1 MTSGALYCTL
11 HQFLV
16 ENKEHLKSQDI
27 DIPNITKIYIGL
39 LLGAGFVY
47 RGLIK
52 PMMNKTPPKELLPH
66 RWFFVGIVGLSMD
79 IAKVPGTIIGA
90 FVGRL
95 QQFTVFRDSSADK

>member
-1 MTSGALYCTL
+1 
-11 HQFLV
+11 
-16 ENKEHLKSQDI
+16 
-27 DIPNITKIYIGL
+27 
-39 LLGAGFVY
+39 
-47 RGLIK
+47 
-52 PMMNKTPPKELLPH
+52 MMNKTPPKELLPH